1 MSSTQGSTSG
11 YSTSYISKLGLGQN
25 TLADLFDLGVPKCQ
39 CGKSIQDLLDQNLP
53 IFVIYTL
60 MIAARE
66 QESTE
71 NFVSSIQ
78 SQQKRQKLNSTN
90 LIQERLG
97 AQSKREE
104 LASDEANWKA
114 RVNID
119 RTGLARKD
127 DPPKDDCIKAI
138 VVGILFV
145 IGILTGTLL
154 IMLAVAVV
162 LTVVCSIVTQIAK
175 AAIKSHAQMRTFEKV
190 MGWLNPADLLADAV
204 VGVVCTLGG
213 YDPNDERIQK
223 LRMGL
228 KLALNILASIALVIA
243 GIAATVLTGG
253 AAGPLVAMAI
263 MGAITGIIQLVCAI
277 MEYKQAEKELQLAK
291 DRFALNKILAVVEQ
305 LKLELE
311 TISQELDLLIDMFSS
326 KMSEVREEY
335 EKASRILKEYNE
347 TKRSVAQNIRS

>member
-1 MSSTQGSTSG
+1 MFIM
-11 YSTSYISKLGLGQN
+11 YI
-25 TLADLFDLGVPKCQ
+25 
-39 CGKSIQDLLDQNLP
+39 
-53 IFVIYTL
+53 L
-60 MIAARE
+60 MIATRE

-78 SQQKRQKLNSTN
+78 SQQKRQELNSTN

-97 AQSKREE
+97 AQAKREE
-104 LASDEANWKA
+104 LASDEDNWKA

-127 DPPKDDCIKAI
+127 DPPEDDCTKAI
-138 VVGILFV
+138 VVAVLFF

-154 IMLAVAVV
+154 LMLAIAVV
-162 LTVVCSIVTQIAK
+162 LMVVCAIVTQIAK
-175 AAIKSHAQMRTFEKV
+175 ATIKSHAKMRAFEKV

-213 YDPNDERIQK
+213 CDPSDEKIQR

-228 KLALNILASIALVIA
+228 KLALNILSAIALVIA
-243 GIAATVLTGG
+243 AIAASVLTGG
-253 AAGPLVAMAI
+253 AAVPLAVMAI
-263 MGAITGIIQLVCAI
+263 MGAIMGIIQLTCAI
-277 MEYKQAEKELQLAK
+277 LEYKQAEKELQLAEK
-291 DRFALNKILAVVEQ
+291 RFVLNKILAVVEQ

-311 TISQELDLLIDMFSS
+311 TIGQELDLLIEMFAS
-326 KMSEVREEY
+326 KMSDVREEY